1 MQCHAAEVRRGC
13 QPVGPM
19 VWRSALWTLNP
30 ATAAQIR
37 VGPYLMLAGRAGSSL
52 CISIWGS
59 QFTMFR
65 GHHVTCSRGLKS
77 VAAQILAA
85 WMACC
90 AGGRCVGGRSPMAF
104 VIVGRCLGSR
114 AARALAKRTDIRTQK
129 FRRMPWLRKC
139 SHAGSGHWPINC

>member
-1 MQCHAAEVRRGC
+1 VRRGC

-37 VGPYLMLAGRAGSSL
+37 VGPYLMLAGRAGSIP
-52 CISIWGS
+52 CISIWVM
-59 QFTMFR
+59 QFTTSR
-65 GHHVTCSRGLKS
+65 GHRSTCFLGGLKS

-90 AGGRCVGGRSPMAF
+90 AGGAMRRGQVAHEICGCWALFGIKGGVG
-104 VIVGRCLGSR
+104 VGK
-114 AARALAKRTDIRTQK
+114 AD
-129 FRRMPWLRKC
+129 
-139 SHAGSGHWPINC
+139 

>member
-1 MQCHAAEVRRGC
+1 MPCG
-13 QPVGPM
+13 
-19 VWRSALWTLNP
+19 RSAAWLSASWSYGVTASTLDSESSDRGSNP
-30 ATAAQIR
+30 RRT
-37 VGPYLMLAGRAGSSL
+37 LFNAGWACGLQSL
-52 CISIWGS
+52 YQHLGVAVYNVQGASC
-59 QFTMFR
+59 
-65 GHHVTCSRGLKS
+65 TCSRGLKS

-104 VIVGRCLGSR
+104 VVVGRCLGSR
-114 AARALAKRTDIRTQK
+114 AARALAKRTDMRTQK